1 MTAMVLPTS
10 GSPSSPVPSSAA
22 VELLAGLPSGTRVSV
37 RYALPA
43 DDASGLPLTDALG
56 ELVGL
61 DAEGITRTVTVRTR
75 RGDVLIAA
83 EAVRAARVVPPAPPR
98 RRPRGG

>member
-1 MTAMVLPTS
+1 MVSPTS
-10 GSPSSPVPSSAA
+10 GSTSSPVPSSAA

-56 ELVGL
+56 ELVDPDPGGG
-61 DAEGITRTVTVRTR
+61 AGTVTVRTR
-75 RGDVLIAA
+75 RGDVLIPAA
-83 EAVRAARVVPPAPPR
+83 AVRAARVVPPAPPR

>member
-1 MTAMVLPTS
+1 MTAMVPPTS
-10 GSPSSPVPSSAA
+10 GSTSSPVPSSAA
-22 VELLAGLPSGTRVSV
+22 LDLLAGLPSGTRVSV

-61 DAEGITRTVTVRTR
+61 AEGTVTVRTR
-75 RGDVLIAA
+75 RGDVLIGTG
-83 EAVRAARVVPPAPPR
+83 AVRAARVVPPAPPR
-98 RRPRGG
+98 RLPRRD

>member
-1 MTAMVLPTS
+1 M
-10 GSPSSPVPSSAA
+10 
-22 VELLAGLPSGTRVSV
+22 LAGLPRGTRVSV

-56 ELVGL
+56 ELVGPVTEG
-61 DAEGITRTVTVRTR
+61 DAGTVTVRTR
-75 RGDVLIAA
+75 RGDVLIPAA
-83 EAVRAARVVPPAPPR
+83 SVRAARVVPPAPPR